1 MRKMLWS
8 WLFMGVALATGIY
21 ATLALDYDQ
30 NKVVLYFFLPYF
42 ALTTAMQYLW
52 PEQPNQFEKG
62 EVWTDILNNAA
73 LIGLTWAQGGI
84 VKWMSTAGVG
94 LVFTSG
100 WVDPA
105 YSAGNLP
112 MWAQV
117 LVAWFVFDF
126 MFYVTHRM
134 AHEVDFFWR
143 FHSVHHCAHRLS
155 FMNASRV
162 HPIDIIWR
170 RLVPMF
176 VAYQTG
182 VSVEAMIMANTI
194 GAVLAVITHMNV
206 DFRFGPVN
214 YVIGTNEMHR
224 WHHSNKIEEAKN
236 YSVLLFWDHL
246 FGTYVNPPTQRRPE
260 KMGLFNELF
269 YPRHN
274 FWGQLLIPFTWKQWK
289 ARQAAA
295 QGTAVPGAASP
306 APAESEPSR
315 KAAV

>member
-1 MRKMLWS
+1 
-8 WLFMGVALATGIY
+8 MGVALATGIY
-21 ATLALDYDQ
+21 ATLALNYDQ

-42 ALTTAMQYLW
+42 VLTTAMQYIW

-105 YSAGNLP
+105 YSAANLP
-112 MWAQV
+112 LWAQV

-194 GAVLAVITHMNV
+194 GATLAVITHMNV

-246 FGTYVNPPTQRRPE
+246 FGTYVNPPAQRRPE

-295 QGTAVPGAASP
+295 AAGVPD
-306 APAESEPSR
+306 APARAP
-315 KAAV
+315 AAGDDSSKLAV

>member
-21 ATLALDYDQ
+21 ATLALNYDQ

-42 ALTTAMQYLW
+42 VLTTAMQYIW

-73 LIGLTWAQGGI
+73 LIGTWAQGGI

-94 LVFTSG
+94 LVFTNG

-105 YSAGNLP
+105 YSAANLP
-112 MWAQV
+112 LWAQV

-194 GAVLAVITHMNV
+194 GATLAVITHMNV

-236 YSVLLFWDHL
+236 YSVLLIWDQL
-246 FGTYVNPPTQRRPE
+246 FGTYVNPANQRRPE
-260 KMGLFNELF
+260 KMGLFNELY

-295 QGTAVPGAASP
+295 AAGVPD
-306 APAESEPSR
+306 APARAS
-315 KAAV
+315 AAGDDSSKLAV